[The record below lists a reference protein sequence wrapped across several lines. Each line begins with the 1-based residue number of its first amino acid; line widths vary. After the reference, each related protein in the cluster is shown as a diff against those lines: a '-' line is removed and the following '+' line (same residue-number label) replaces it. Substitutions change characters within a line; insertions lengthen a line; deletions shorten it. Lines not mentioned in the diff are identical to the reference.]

1 MKKINVIQIT
11 GGIFPIKIAEKSEAG
26 HFRGGKVC
34 ADIFYRERT
43 MRIIHVCYHDI
54 RGGAALAAR
63 RLHLELLRT
72 GHESRFMLVEQSG
85 DTEQAIRLPALFRC
99 RCRIEQRLEALAF
112 RHANRNR
119 LTPQSLNLFPTS
131 IAARINRENPDV
143 VNLHWINGAS
153 SAIWDLPRIHAP
165 VVWTLHDTWP
175 YCATE
180 HYHDNND
187 LRFVTGYREPAPNG
201 SFWQPLVWKCKRK
214 NWNGWTPEI
223 VAPSNWIAGEAQ
235 SSELMHR
242 LPITPIANGVDL
254 AVFRPSDRLKARQ
267 TLRLPPNARIILFG
281 AYNAAD
287 RNKGGPELTAALRR
301 LSRRFSEPLLLLAVG
316 SNTKMPDFGIPTV
329 FTGRLDTEQQMATAY
344 AAADATVLASK
355 YDNLPNIRWPA
366 AFRRRHSRPA
376 ASRRSWR
383 TAFPA
388 RWPNRSSRNRSP
400 TRWRGFWSIR
410 TRNSSRQRPGIARK
424 AVSTSATAPAA
435 TPGCTPDCGNVFHRL
450 PDTPSARRSDPGNH
464 GKSTIFSQW
473 DLTNATLFGIILL

>member
-1 MKKINVIQIT
+1 
-11 GGIFPIKIAEKSEAG
+11 
-26 HFRGGKVC
+26 
-34 ADIFYRERT
+34 

-85 DTEQAIRLPALFRC
+85 DTEQAIRLPALFRS

-153 SAIWDLPRIHAP
+153 SAIWDLPRIPAP

-201 SFWQPLVWKCKRK
+201 NFWQPLVWKCKRK

-267 TLRLPPNARIILFG
+267 TLRLPPDARIILFG

-316 SNTKMPDFGIPTV
+316 SNTEMPDFGIPAV

-355 YDNLPNIRWPA
+355 YDNLPNILVESLACGIPA
-366 AFRRRHSRPA
+366 AAFATGGIPEIMEDRVSGALAEPFQPESLADALAWILEHPHPEQLAAAARHRAESCFDIRDCARRYSGLYAGLRQRFPSPSGHPVRPA
-376 ASRRSWR
+376 
-383 TAFPA
+383 
-388 RWPNRSSRNRSP
+388 
-400 TRWRGFWSIR
+400 I
-410 TRNSSRQRPGIARK
+410 
-424 AVSTSATAPAA
+424 
-435 TPGCTPDCGNVFHRL
+435 
-450 PDTPSARRSDPGNH
+450 
-464 GKSTIFSQW
+464 
-473 DLTNATLFGIILL
+473 

>member
-1 MKKINVIQIT
+1 
-11 GGIFPIKIAEKSEAG
+11 
-26 HFRGGKVC
+26 
-34 ADIFYRERT
+34 

-201 SFWQPLVWKCKRK
+201 NFWQPLVWKCKRK

-242 LPITPIANGVDL
+242 LPITSIANGVDL

-267 TLRLPPNARIILFG
+267 TLRLPPDARIILFG

-316 SNTKMPDFGIPTV
+316 SNTEMPDFGIPAI

-355 YDNLPNIRWPA
+355 YGNLPNILVESLACGIPA
-366 AFRRRHSRPA
+366 AAFATGGIPEIMEDRVSGALAEPFQPESLADALAWILEHPHPEQLAAAARRRAESCFDIRDCARRYSGLYAGLRQRFPSPSGHPVRPA
-376 ASRRSWR
+376 
-383 TAFPA
+383 
-388 RWPNRSSRNRSP
+388 
-400 TRWRGFWSIR
+400 I
-410 TRNSSRQRPGIARK
+410 
-424 AVSTSATAPAA
+424 
-435 TPGCTPDCGNVFHRL
+435 
-450 PDTPSARRSDPGNH
+450 
-464 GKSTIFSQW
+464 
-473 DLTNATLFGIILL
+473 

>member
-1 MKKINVIQIT
+1 
-11 GGIFPIKIAEKSEAG
+11 
-26 HFRGGKVC
+26 
-34 ADIFYRERT
+34 

-267 TLRLPPNARIILFG
+267 TLRLPPDARIILFG

-316 SNTKMPDFGIPTV
+316 SNTEMPDFGIPTV

-355 YDNLPNIRWPA
+355 YDNLPNILVESLACGIPA
-366 AFRRRHSRPA
+366 AAFATGGIPEIMEDRVSGALAEPFQPESLSDALAWILEHPHPEQLAAAARHRAESCFDIRDCARRYSGLYTGLRQRFPSPSGPPVRPA
-376 ASRRSWR
+376 
-383 TAFPA
+383 
-388 RWPNRSSRNRSP
+388 
-400 TRWRGFWSIR
+400 I
-410 TRNSSRQRPGIARK
+410 
-424 AVSTSATAPAA
+424 
-435 TPGCTPDCGNVFHRL
+435 
-450 PDTPSARRSDPGNH
+450 
-464 GKSTIFSQW
+464 
-473 DLTNATLFGIILL
+473 

>member
-1 MKKINVIQIT
+1 
-11 GGIFPIKIAEKSEAG
+11 
-26 HFRGGKVC
+26 
-34 ADIFYRERT
+34 

-355 YDNLPNIRWPA
+355 YDNLPNILVESLACGIPA
-366 AFRRRHSRPA
+366 AAFATGGIPEIMEDRVSGALAEPFQPESLADALAWILEHPHPEQLAAAARHRAESCFDIRDCARRYSGLYAGLRQRFPSPSGHPIRPA
-376 ASRRSWR
+376 
-383 TAFPA
+383 
-388 RWPNRSSRNRSP
+388 
-400 TRWRGFWSIR
+400 I
-410 TRNSSRQRPGIARK
+410 
-424 AVSTSATAPAA
+424 
-435 TPGCTPDCGNVFHRL
+435 
-450 PDTPSARRSDPGNH
+450 
-464 GKSTIFSQW
+464 
-473 DLTNATLFGIILL
+473 

>member
-1 MKKINVIQIT
+1 
-11 GGIFPIKIAEKSEAG
+11 
-26 HFRGGKVC
+26 
-34 ADIFYRERT
+34 

-267 TLRLPPNARIILFG
+267 TLRLPPDARIILFG

-316 SNTKMPDFGIPTV
+316 SNTEMPDFGIPTV

-355 YDNLPNIRWPA
+355 YDNLPNILVESLACGIPA
-366 AFRRRHSRPA
+366 AAFATGGIPEIMEDRVSGALAEPFQPESLADALAWILEHPHPEQLAAAARRRAESCFDIRDCARRYSGLYAGLRQRFPSPSGHPVRPA
-376 ASRRSWR
+376 
-383 TAFPA
+383 
-388 RWPNRSSRNRSP
+388 
-400 TRWRGFWSIR
+400 I
-410 TRNSSRQRPGIARK
+410 
-424 AVSTSATAPAA
+424 
-435 TPGCTPDCGNVFHRL
+435 
-450 PDTPSARRSDPGNH
+450 
-464 GKSTIFSQW
+464 
-473 DLTNATLFGIILL
+473 

>member
-1 MKKINVIQIT
+1 
-11 GGIFPIKIAEKSEAG
+11 
-26 HFRGGKVC
+26 
-34 ADIFYRERT
+34 

-267 TLRLPPNARIILFG
+267 TLRLPPDARIILFG

-316 SNTKMPDFGIPTV
+316 SNTEMPDFGIPTV

-355 YDNLPNIRWPA
+355 YDNLPNILVESLACGIPA
-366 AFRRRHSRPA
+366 AAFATGGIPEIMEDRVSGALAEPFQPESLADALAWILEHPHPEQLAAAARHRAKSCFDIRDCARRYSGLYAGLRQRFPSPSGHPVRPA
-376 ASRRSWR
+376 
-383 TAFPA
+383 
-388 RWPNRSSRNRSP
+388 
-400 TRWRGFWSIR
+400 I
-410 TRNSSRQRPGIARK
+410 
-424 AVSTSATAPAA
+424 
-435 TPGCTPDCGNVFHRL
+435 
-450 PDTPSARRSDPGNH
+450 
-464 GKSTIFSQW
+464 
-473 DLTNATLFGIILL
+473 

>member
-1 MKKINVIQIT
+1 
-11 GGIFPIKIAEKSEAG
+11 
-26 HFRGGKVC
+26 
-34 ADIFYRERT
+34 

-85 DTEQAIRLPALFRC
+85 DTEQAIRLPPLFRC

-267 TLRLPPNARIILFG
+267 TLRLPPDARIILFG

-316 SNTKMPDFGIPTV
+316 SNTEMPDFGIPTV

-355 YDNLPNIRWPA
+355 YDNLPNILVESLACGIPA
-366 AFRRRHSRPA
+366 AAFATGGIPEIMEDRVSGALAEPFQPESLADALAWILEHPHPEQLAAAARHRAESCFDIRDCARRYSGLYAGLRQRFPSPSGHPVRPA
-376 ASRRSWR
+376 
-383 TAFPA
+383 
-388 RWPNRSSRNRSP
+388 
-400 TRWRGFWSIR
+400 I
-410 TRNSSRQRPGIARK
+410 
-424 AVSTSATAPAA
+424 
-435 TPGCTPDCGNVFHRL
+435 
-450 PDTPSARRSDPGNH
+450 
-464 GKSTIFSQW
+464 
-473 DLTNATLFGIILL
+473 

>member
-1 MKKINVIQIT
+1 
-11 GGIFPIKIAEKSEAG
+11 
-26 HFRGGKVC
+26 
-34 ADIFYRERT
+34 
-43 MRIIHVCYHDI
+43 
-54 RGGAALAAR
+54 
-63 RLHLELLRT
+63 
-72 GHESRFMLVEQSG
+72 MLVEQSG

-301 LSRRFSEPLLLLAVG
+301 LSRRFSEPQLLLAVG

-355 YDNLPNIRWPA
+355 YDNLPNILVESLACGIPA
-366 AFRRRHSRPA
+366 AAFATGGIPEIMEDRVSGALAEPFQPESLADALAWILEHPHPEQLAAAARHRAESCFDIRDCARRYSGLYAGLRQRFPSPSGHPIRPA
-376 ASRRSWR
+376 
-383 TAFPA
+383 
-388 RWPNRSSRNRSP
+388 
-400 TRWRGFWSIR
+400 I
-410 TRNSSRQRPGIARK
+410 
-424 AVSTSATAPAA
+424 
-435 TPGCTPDCGNVFHRL
+435 
-450 PDTPSARRSDPGNH
+450 
-464 GKSTIFSQW
+464 
-473 DLTNATLFGIILL
+473 

>member
-1 MKKINVIQIT
+1 
-11 GGIFPIKIAEKSEAG
+11 
-26 HFRGGKVC
+26 
-34 ADIFYRERT
+34 

-316 SNTKMPDFGIPTV
+316 SNTEMPDFGIPAV

-355 YDNLPNIRWPA
+355 YDNLPNILVESLACGIPA
-366 AFRRRHSRPA
+366 AAFATGGIPEIMEDRVSGALAEPFQPESLADALAWILEHPHPEQLAAAARHRAESCFDIRDCARRYSGLYAGLRQRFPSPSGHPVRPA
-376 ASRRSWR
+376 
-383 TAFPA
+383 
-388 RWPNRSSRNRSP
+388 
-400 TRWRGFWSIR
+400 I
-410 TRNSSRQRPGIARK
+410 
-424 AVSTSATAPAA
+424 
-435 TPGCTPDCGNVFHRL
+435 
-450 PDTPSARRSDPGNH
+450 
-464 GKSTIFSQW
+464 
-473 DLTNATLFGIILL
+473 

>member
-1 MKKINVIQIT
+1 
-11 GGIFPIKIAEKSEAG
+11 
-26 HFRGGKVC
+26 
-34 ADIFYRERT
+34 

-201 SFWQPLVWKCKRK
+201 NFWQPLVWKCKRK

-267 TLRLPPNARIILFG
+267 TLRLPPDARIILFG

-316 SNTKMPDFGIPTV
+316 SNTEMPDFGIPTV

-355 YDNLPNIRWPA
+355 YDNLPNILVESLACGIPA
-366 AFRRRHSRPA
+366 AAFATGGIPEIMEDRVSGALAEPFQPESLADALAWILEHPHPEQLAAAARHRAESCFNIRDCARRYSGLYAGLRQRFPSPSGHPVRPA
-376 ASRRSWR
+376 
-383 TAFPA
+383 
-388 RWPNRSSRNRSP
+388 
-400 TRWRGFWSIR
+400 I
-410 TRNSSRQRPGIARK
+410 
-424 AVSTSATAPAA
+424 
-435 TPGCTPDCGNVFHRL
+435 
-450 PDTPSARRSDPGNH
+450 
-464 GKSTIFSQW
+464 
-473 DLTNATLFGIILL
+473 

>member
-1 MKKINVIQIT
+1 
-11 GGIFPIKIAEKSEAG
+11 
-26 HFRGGKVC
+26 
-34 ADIFYRERT
+34 

-201 SFWQPLVWKCKRK
+201 SFWQPLVWECKRK

-355 YDNLPNIRWPA
+355 YDNLPNILVESLACGIPA
-366 AFRRRHSRPA
+366 AAFATGGIPEIMEDRVSGALAEPFQPESLADALAWILEHPHPEQLAAAARHRAESCFDIRDCARRYSGLYAGLRQRFPSPSGHPIRPA
-376 ASRRSWR
+376 
-383 TAFPA
+383 
-388 RWPNRSSRNRSP
+388 
-400 TRWRGFWSIR
+400 I
-410 TRNSSRQRPGIARK
+410 
-424 AVSTSATAPAA
+424 
-435 TPGCTPDCGNVFHRL
+435 
-450 PDTPSARRSDPGNH
+450 
-464 GKSTIFSQW
+464 
-473 DLTNATLFGIILL
+473 

>member
-1 MKKINVIQIT
+1 
-11 GGIFPIKIAEKSEAG
+11 
-26 HFRGGKVC
+26 
-34 ADIFYRERT
+34 

-267 TLRLPPNARIILFG
+267 TLRLPPDARIILFG

-316 SNTKMPDFGIPTV
+316 SNTEMPDFGIPTV

-344 AAADATVLASK
+344 AAAYATVLASK
-355 YDNLPNIRWPA
+355 YDNLPNILVESLACGIPA
-366 AFRRRHSRPA
+366 AAFATGGIPEIMEDRVSGALAEPFQPESLADALAWILEHPHPEQLAAAARHRAESCFDIRDCARRYSGLYAGLRQRFPSPSGHPVRPA
-376 ASRRSWR
+376 
-383 TAFPA
+383 
-388 RWPNRSSRNRSP
+388 
-400 TRWRGFWSIR
+400 I
-410 TRNSSRQRPGIARK
+410 
-424 AVSTSATAPAA
+424 
-435 TPGCTPDCGNVFHRL
+435 
-450 PDTPSARRSDPGNH
+450 
-464 GKSTIFSQW
+464 
-473 DLTNATLFGIILL
+473 

>member
-1 MKKINVIQIT
+1 
-11 GGIFPIKIAEKSEAG
+11 
-26 HFRGGKVC
+26 
-34 ADIFYRERT
+34 

-119 LTPQSLNLFPTS
+119 LTPQSLNLLPTS

-355 YDNLPNIRWPA
+355 YDNLPNILVESLACGIPA
-366 AFRRRHSRPA
+366 AAFATGGIPEIMEDRVSGALAEPFQPESLADALAWILEHPHPEQLAAAARHRAESCFDIRDCARRYSGLYAGLRQRFPSPSGHPIRPA
-376 ASRRSWR
+376 
-383 TAFPA
+383 
-388 RWPNRSSRNRSP
+388 
-400 TRWRGFWSIR
+400 I
-410 TRNSSRQRPGIARK
+410 
-424 AVSTSATAPAA
+424 
-435 TPGCTPDCGNVFHRL
+435 
-450 PDTPSARRSDPGNH
+450 
-464 GKSTIFSQW
+464 
-473 DLTNATLFGIILL
+473 

>member
-1 MKKINVIQIT
+1 
-11 GGIFPIKIAEKSEAG
+11 
-26 HFRGGKVC
+26 
-34 ADIFYRERT
+34 

-85 DTEQAIRLPALFRC
+85 DTEQAIRLPALFRS

-201 SFWQPLVWKCKRK
+201 NFWQPLVWKCKRK

-267 TLRLPPNARIILFG
+267 TLRLPPDARIILFG

-316 SNTKMPDFGIPTV
+316 SNTEMPDFGIPTV

-355 YDNLPNIRWPA
+355 YDNLPNILVESLACGIPA
-366 AFRRRHSRPA
+366 AAFATGGIPEIMEDRVSGALAEPFQPESLADALAWILEHPHPEQLAAAARHRAESCFDIRDCARRYSGLYAGLRQRFPSPSGHPVRPA
-376 ASRRSWR
+376 
-383 TAFPA
+383 
-388 RWPNRSSRNRSP
+388 
-400 TRWRGFWSIR
+400 I
-410 TRNSSRQRPGIARK
+410 
-424 AVSTSATAPAA
+424 
-435 TPGCTPDCGNVFHRL
+435 
-450 PDTPSARRSDPGNH
+450 
-464 GKSTIFSQW
+464 
-473 DLTNATLFGIILL
+473 

>member
-1 MKKINVIQIT
+1 
-11 GGIFPIKIAEKSEAG
+11 
-26 HFRGGKVC
+26 
-34 ADIFYRERT
+34 

-316 SNTKMPDFGIPTV
+316 SNTQMPDFGIPTV

-355 YDNLPNIRWPA
+355 YDNLPNILVESLACGIPA
-366 AFRRRHSRPA
+366 AAFATGGIPEIMEDRVSGALAEPFQPESLADALAWILEHPHPEQLAAAARHRAESCFDIRDCARRYSGLYAGLRQRFPSPSGHPIRPA
-376 ASRRSWR
+376 
-383 TAFPA
+383 
-388 RWPNRSSRNRSP
+388 
-400 TRWRGFWSIR
+400 I
-410 TRNSSRQRPGIARK
+410 
-424 AVSTSATAPAA
+424 
-435 TPGCTPDCGNVFHRL
+435 
-450 PDTPSARRSDPGNH
+450 
-464 GKSTIFSQW
+464 
-473 DLTNATLFGIILL
+473 

>member
-1 MKKINVIQIT
+1 
-11 GGIFPIKIAEKSEAG
+11 
-26 HFRGGKVC
+26 
-34 ADIFYRERT
+34 

-355 YDNLPNIRWPA
+355 YDNLPNILVESLACGIPA
-366 AFRRRHSRPA
+366 AAFATGGIPEIMEDRVSGALAEPFQPESLADALAWILEHPHPEQLAAAARHRAESCFDIRDCARRYSGLYAGLRQRFPSPSGHPVRPA
-376 ASRRSWR
+376 
-383 TAFPA
+383 
-388 RWPNRSSRNRSP
+388 
-400 TRWRGFWSIR
+400 I
-410 TRNSSRQRPGIARK
+410 
-424 AVSTSATAPAA
+424 
-435 TPGCTPDCGNVFHRL
+435 
-450 PDTPSARRSDPGNH
+450 
-464 GKSTIFSQW
+464 
-473 DLTNATLFGIILL
+473 

>member
-1 MKKINVIQIT
+1 
-11 GGIFPIKIAEKSEAG
+11 
-26 HFRGGKVC
+26 
-34 ADIFYRERT
+34 

-85 DTEQAIRLPALFRC
+85 DTEQAIRLPALFRS

-201 SFWQPLVWKCKRK
+201 NFWQPLVWKCKRK

-267 TLRLPPNARIILFG
+267 TLRLPPDARIILFG

-316 SNTKMPDFGIPTV
+316 SNTEMPDFGIPTV

-355 YDNLPNIRWPA
+355 YDNLPNILVESLACGIPA
-366 AFRRRHSRPA
+366 AAFATGGIPEIMEDRVSGALAEPFQPESLADALAWILEHPHPEQLAAAARHRAESCFDIRDCARRYSGLYAGLRQRFPSPSGPPVRPA
-376 ASRRSWR
+376 
-383 TAFPA
+383 
-388 RWPNRSSRNRSP
+388 
-400 TRWRGFWSIR
+400 I
-410 TRNSSRQRPGIARK
+410 
-424 AVSTSATAPAA
+424 
-435 TPGCTPDCGNVFHRL
+435 
-450 PDTPSARRSDPGNH
+450 
-464 GKSTIFSQW
+464 
-473 DLTNATLFGIILL
+473 

>member
-34 ADIFYRERT
+34 ADISYRERT

-267 TLRLPPNARIILFG
+267 TLRLPPDARIILFG

-316 SNTKMPDFGIPTV
+316 SNTEMPDFGIPTV

-355 YDNLPNIRWPA
+355 YDNLPNILVESLACGIPA
-366 AFRRRHSRPA
+366 AAFATGGIPEIMEDRVSGALAEPFQPESLADALAWILEHPHPEQLAAAARHRAESCFDIRDCARRYSGLYAGLRQRFPSPSGHPVRPA
-376 ASRRSWR
+376 
-383 TAFPA
+383 
-388 RWPNRSSRNRSP
+388 
-400 TRWRGFWSIR
+400 I
-410 TRNSSRQRPGIARK
+410 
-424 AVSTSATAPAA
+424 
-435 TPGCTPDCGNVFHRL
+435 
-450 PDTPSARRSDPGNH
+450 
-464 GKSTIFSQW
+464 
-473 DLTNATLFGIILL
+473 

>member
-1 MKKINVIQIT
+1 
-11 GGIFPIKIAEKSEAG
+11 
-26 HFRGGKVC
+26 
-34 ADIFYRERT
+34 

-165 VVWTLHDTWP
+165 VVWTLHDPWP

-355 YDNLPNIRWPA
+355 YDNLPNILVESLACGIPA
-366 AFRRRHSRPA
+366 AAFATGGIPEIMEDRVSGALAEPFQPESLADALAWILEHPHPEQLAAAARHRAESCFDIRDCARRYSGLYAGLRQRFPSPSGHPIRPA
-376 ASRRSWR
+376 
-383 TAFPA
+383 
-388 RWPNRSSRNRSP
+388 
-400 TRWRGFWSIR
+400 I
-410 TRNSSRQRPGIARK
+410 
-424 AVSTSATAPAA
+424 
-435 TPGCTPDCGNVFHRL
+435 
-450 PDTPSARRSDPGNH
+450 
-464 GKSTIFSQW
+464 
-473 DLTNATLFGIILL
+473 

>member
-1 MKKINVIQIT
+1 
-11 GGIFPIKIAEKSEAG
+11 
-26 HFRGGKVC
+26 
-34 ADIFYRERT
+34 

-267 TLRLPPNARIILFG
+267 TLRLPPNARLILFG

-355 YDNLPNIRWPA
+355 YDNLPNILVESLACGIPA
-366 AFRRRHSRPA
+366 AAFATGGIPEIMEDRVSGALAEPFQPESLADALAWILEHPHPEQLAAAARRRAESCFDIRDCARRYSGLYAGLRQRFPSPSGHPVRPA
-376 ASRRSWR
+376 
-383 TAFPA
+383 
-388 RWPNRSSRNRSP
+388 
-400 TRWRGFWSIR
+400 I
-410 TRNSSRQRPGIARK
+410 
-424 AVSTSATAPAA
+424 
-435 TPGCTPDCGNVFHRL
+435 
-450 PDTPSARRSDPGNH
+450 
-464 GKSTIFSQW
+464 
-473 DLTNATLFGIILL
+473 

>member
-1 MKKINVIQIT
+1 
-11 GGIFPIKIAEKSEAG
+11 
-26 HFRGGKVC
+26 
-34 ADIFYRERT
+34 

-72 GHESRFMLVEQSG
+72 GYESRFMLVEQSG

-267 TLRLPPNARIILFG
+267 TLRLPPDARIILFG

-316 SNTKMPDFGIPTV
+316 SNTEMPDFGIPTV

-355 YDNLPNIRWPA
+355 YDNLPNILVESLACGIPA
-366 AFRRRHSRPA
+366 AAFATGGIPEIMEDRVSGALAEPFQPESLADALAWILEHPHPEQLAAAARHRAESCFDIRDCARRYSGLYAGLRQRFPSPSGHPVRPA
-376 ASRRSWR
+376 
-383 TAFPA
+383 
-388 RWPNRSSRNRSP
+388 
-400 TRWRGFWSIR
+400 I
-410 TRNSSRQRPGIARK
+410 
-424 AVSTSATAPAA
+424 
-435 TPGCTPDCGNVFHRL
+435 
-450 PDTPSARRSDPGNH
+450 
-464 GKSTIFSQW
+464 
-473 DLTNATLFGIILL
+473 

>member
-1 MKKINVIQIT
+1 
-11 GGIFPIKIAEKSEAG
+11 
-26 HFRGGKVC
+26 
-34 ADIFYRERT
+34 

-242 LPITPIANGVDL
+242 LPITSIANGVDL

-267 TLRLPPNARIILFG
+267 TLRLPPDARIILFG

-316 SNTKMPDFGIPTV
+316 SNTEMPDFGIPAV

-355 YDNLPNIRWPA
+355 YDNLPNILVESLACGIPA
-366 AFRRRHSRPA
+366 AAFATGGIPEIMEDRVSGALAEPFQPESLSDALAWILEHPHPEQLAAAARHRAESCFDIRDCARRYSGLYAGLRQRFPSPSGHPVRPA
-376 ASRRSWR
+376 
-383 TAFPA
+383 
-388 RWPNRSSRNRSP
+388 
-400 TRWRGFWSIR
+400 I
-410 TRNSSRQRPGIARK
+410 
-424 AVSTSATAPAA
+424 
-435 TPGCTPDCGNVFHRL
+435 
-450 PDTPSARRSDPGNH
+450 
-464 GKSTIFSQW
+464 
-473 DLTNATLFGIILL
+473 

>member
-1 MKKINVIQIT
+1 
-11 GGIFPIKIAEKSEAG
+11 
-26 HFRGGKVC
+26 
-34 ADIFYRERT
+34 

-72 GHESRFMLVEQSG
+72 GYESRFMLVEQSG

-267 TLRLPPNARIILFG
+267 TLRLPPDARIILFG

-316 SNTKMPDFGIPTV
+316 SNTEMPDFGIPAV

-355 YDNLPNIRWPA
+355 YDNLPNILVESLACGIPA
-366 AFRRRHSRPA
+366 AAFATGGIPEIMEDRVSGALAEPFQPESLSDALAWILEHPHPEQLAAAARHRAESCFDIRDCARRYSGLYAGLRQRFPSPSGHPVRPA
-376 ASRRSWR
+376 
-383 TAFPA
+383 
-388 RWPNRSSRNRSP
+388 
-400 TRWRGFWSIR
+400 I
-410 TRNSSRQRPGIARK
+410 
-424 AVSTSATAPAA
+424 
-435 TPGCTPDCGNVFHRL
+435 
-450 PDTPSARRSDPGNH
+450 
-464 GKSTIFSQW
+464 
-473 DLTNATLFGIILL
+473 

>member
-1 MKKINVIQIT
+1 
-11 GGIFPIKIAEKSEAG
+11 
-26 HFRGGKVC
+26 
-34 ADIFYRERT
+34 

-267 TLRLPPNARIILFG
+267 TLRLPPDARIILFG

-316 SNTKMPDFGIPTV
+316 SNTEMPDFGIPTV

-355 YDNLPNIRWPA
+355 YDNLPNILVESLACGIPA
-366 AFRRRHSRPA
+366 AAFATGGIPEIMEDRVSGALAEPFQPESLADALAWILEHPHPEQLAAAARHRAESCFDIRDCARRYSGLYAGLRQRFPSPSGHPIRPA
-376 ASRRSWR
+376 
-383 TAFPA
+383 
-388 RWPNRSSRNRSP
+388 
-400 TRWRGFWSIR
+400 I
-410 TRNSSRQRPGIARK
+410 
-424 AVSTSATAPAA
+424 
-435 TPGCTPDCGNVFHRL
+435 
-450 PDTPSARRSDPGNH
+450 
-464 GKSTIFSQW
+464 
-473 DLTNATLFGIILL
+473 

>member
-1 MKKINVIQIT
+1 
-11 GGIFPIKIAEKSEAG
+11 
-26 HFRGGKVC
+26 
-34 ADIFYRERT
+34 

-72 GHESRFMLVEQSG
+72 GHESRFMLVEQNG

-267 TLRLPPNARIILFG
+267 MLRLPPDARIILFG

-316 SNTKMPDFGIPTV
+316 SNTEMPDFGIPTV

-355 YDNLPNIRWPA
+355 YDNLPNILVESLACGIPA
-366 AFRRRHSRPA
+366 AAFATGGIPEIMEDRVSGALAEPFQPESLADALAWILEHPHPEQLAAAARHRAESCFDIRDCARRYSGLYAGLRQRFPSPSGHPVRPA
-376 ASRRSWR
+376 
-383 TAFPA
+383 
-388 RWPNRSSRNRSP
+388 
-400 TRWRGFWSIR
+400 I
-410 TRNSSRQRPGIARK
+410 
-424 AVSTSATAPAA
+424 
-435 TPGCTPDCGNVFHRL
+435 
-450 PDTPSARRSDPGNH
+450 
-464 GKSTIFSQW
+464 
-473 DLTNATLFGIILL
+473 

>member
-1 MKKINVIQIT
+1 
-11 GGIFPIKIAEKSEAG
+11 
-26 HFRGGKVC
+26 
-34 ADIFYRERT
+34 

-165 VVWTLHDTWP
+165 VVWTLHNTWP

-355 YDNLPNIRWPA
+355 YDNLPNILVESLACGIPA
-366 AFRRRHSRPA
+366 AAFATGGIPEIMEDRVSGALAEPFQPESLADALAWILEHPHPEQLAAAARHRAESCFDIRDCARRYSGLYAGLRQRFPSPSGHPIRPA
-376 ASRRSWR
+376 
-383 TAFPA
+383 
-388 RWPNRSSRNRSP
+388 
-400 TRWRGFWSIR
+400 I
-410 TRNSSRQRPGIARK
+410 
-424 AVSTSATAPAA
+424 
-435 TPGCTPDCGNVFHRL
+435 
-450 PDTPSARRSDPGNH
+450 
-464 GKSTIFSQW
+464 
-473 DLTNATLFGIILL
+473 

>member
-1 MKKINVIQIT
+1 
-11 GGIFPIKIAEKSEAG
+11 
-26 HFRGGKVC
+26 
-34 ADIFYRERT
+34 

-267 TLRLPPNARIILFG
+267 MLRLPPDARIILFG

-316 SNTKMPDFGIPTV
+316 SNTEMPDFGIPTV

-355 YDNLPNIRWPA
+355 YDNLPNILVESLACGIPA
-366 AFRRRHSRPA
+366 AAFATGGIPEIMEDRVSGALAEPFQPESLADALAWILEHPHPEQLAAAARHRAESCFDIRDCARRYSGLYAGLRQRFPSPSGHPVRPA
-376 ASRRSWR
+376 
-383 TAFPA
+383 
-388 RWPNRSSRNRSP
+388 
-400 TRWRGFWSIR
+400 I
-410 TRNSSRQRPGIARK
+410 
-424 AVSTSATAPAA
+424 
-435 TPGCTPDCGNVFHRL
+435 
-450 PDTPSARRSDPGNH
+450 
-464 GKSTIFSQW
+464 
-473 DLTNATLFGIILL
+473 

>member
-355 YDNLPNIRWPA
+355 YDNLPNILVESLACGIPA
-366 AFRRRHSRPA
+366 AAFATGGIPEIMEDRVSGALAEPFQPESLADALAWILEHPHPEQLAAAARHRAESCFDIRDCARRYSGLYAGLRQRFPSPSGHPIRPA
-376 ASRRSWR
+376 
-383 TAFPA
+383 
-388 RWPNRSSRNRSP
+388 
-400 TRWRGFWSIR
+400 I
-410 TRNSSRQRPGIARK
+410 
-424 AVSTSATAPAA
+424 
-435 TPGCTPDCGNVFHRL
+435 
-450 PDTPSARRSDPGNH
+450 
-464 GKSTIFSQW
+464 
-473 DLTNATLFGIILL
+473 

>member
-1 MKKINVIQIT
+1 
-11 GGIFPIKIAEKSEAG
+11 
-26 HFRGGKVC
+26 
-34 ADIFYRERT
+34 

-267 TLRLPPNARIILFG
+267 TLRLPPDARIILFG

-316 SNTKMPDFGIPTV
+316 SNTEMPDFGIPTV

-355 YDNLPNIRWPA
+355 YDNLPNILIESLACGIPA
-366 AFRRRHSRPA
+366 AAFATGGIPEIMEDRVSGALAEPFQPESLADALAWILEHPHPEQLAAAARHRAESCFDIRDCARRYSGLYAGLRQRFPSPSGHPVRPA
-376 ASRRSWR
+376 
-383 TAFPA
+383 
-388 RWPNRSSRNRSP
+388 
-400 TRWRGFWSIR
+400 I
-410 TRNSSRQRPGIARK
+410 
-424 AVSTSATAPAA
+424 
-435 TPGCTPDCGNVFHRL
+435 
-450 PDTPSARRSDPGNH
+450 
-464 GKSTIFSQW
+464 
-473 DLTNATLFGIILL
+473 

>member
-1 MKKINVIQIT
+1 MK
-11 GGIFPIKIAEKSEAG
+11 
-26 HFRGGKVC
+26 
-34 ADIFYRERT
+34 
-43 MRIIHVCYHDI
+43 IIHVCYHDI

-72 GHESRFMLVEQSG
+72 GHDSRFMLVEQSG
-85 DTEQAIRLPALFRC
+85 DTEQAIRLPALFC
-99 RCRIEQRLEALAF
+99 YRCRIEQRLEALAL
-112 RHANRNR
+112 RRANRNR

-131 IAARINRENPDV
+131 IAEKINREKPDV

-153 SAIWDLPRIHAP
+153 SAIWDLPRIQAP
-165 VVWTLHDTWP
+165 VVWTLHDNWP

-180 HYHDNND
+180 HYHDSND
-187 LRFVTGYREPAPNG
+187 LRFVTGYRGCAPNG

-214 NWNGWTPEI
+214 NWAGWTPEI

-267 TLRLPPNARIILFG
+267 TLRLPPDARIILFG

-316 SNTKMPDFGIPTV
+316 ANTEMPDFGIPAI

-355 YDNLPNIRWPA
+355 YDNLPNILVESLACGIPA
-366 AFRRRHSRPA
+366 AAFATGGIPEIMEDRVSGALAEPFQPESLADALAWILEHPHPEQLAAAARHRAESC
-376 ASRRSWR
+376 
-383 TAFPA
+383 FD
-388 RWPNRSSRNRSP
+388 
-400 TRWRGFWSIR
+400 IR
-410 TRNSSRQRPGIARK
+410 
-424 AVSTSATAPAA
+424 
-435 TPGCTPDCGNVFHRL
+435 DC
-450 PDTPSARRSDPGNH
+450 ARRYSGLYAGLRERFPSPPGA
-464 GKSTIFSQW
+464 SVRAAI
-473 DLTNATLFGIILL
+473 

>member
-1 MKKINVIQIT
+1 
-11 GGIFPIKIAEKSEAG
+11 
-26 HFRGGKVC
+26 
-34 ADIFYRERT
+34 

-72 GHESRFMLVEQSG
+72 GYESRFMLVEQSG

-267 TLRLPPNARIILFG
+267 TLRLPPDARIILFG

-316 SNTKMPDFGIPTV
+316 SNTEMPDFGIPTV

-355 YDNLPNIRWPA
+355 YDNLPNILVESLACGIPA
-366 AFRRRHSRPA
+366 AAFATGGIPEIMEDRVSGALAEPFQPESLADALAWILEHPHPEQLAAAARHRAKSCFDIRDCARRYSGLYAGLRQRFPSPSGHPIRPA
-376 ASRRSWR
+376 
-383 TAFPA
+383 
-388 RWPNRSSRNRSP
+388 
-400 TRWRGFWSIR
+400 I
-410 TRNSSRQRPGIARK
+410 
-424 AVSTSATAPAA
+424 
-435 TPGCTPDCGNVFHRL
+435 
-450 PDTPSARRSDPGNH
+450 
-464 GKSTIFSQW
+464 
-473 DLTNATLFGIILL
+473 

>member
-1 MKKINVIQIT
+1 
-11 GGIFPIKIAEKSEAG
+11 
-26 HFRGGKVC
+26 
-34 ADIFYRERT
+34 

-267 TLRLPPNARIILFG
+267 TLRLPPDARIILFG

-316 SNTKMPDFGIPTV
+316 SNTEMPDFGIPTV

-355 YDNLPNIRWPA
+355 YDNLPNILVESLACGIPA
-366 AFRRRHSRPA
+366 AAFATGGIPEIMEDRVSGALAEPFQPESLADALAWILEHPHLEQLAAAARHRAESCFDIRDCARRYSGLYAGLRQRFPSPSGHPVRPA
-376 ASRRSWR
+376 
-383 TAFPA
+383 
-388 RWPNRSSRNRSP
+388 
-400 TRWRGFWSIR
+400 I
-410 TRNSSRQRPGIARK
+410 
-424 AVSTSATAPAA
+424 
-435 TPGCTPDCGNVFHRL
+435 
-450 PDTPSARRSDPGNH
+450 
-464 GKSTIFSQW
+464 
-473 DLTNATLFGIILL
+473 

>member
-1 MKKINVIQIT
+1 
-11 GGIFPIKIAEKSEAG
+11 
-26 HFRGGKVC
+26 
-34 ADIFYRERT
+34 

-201 SFWQPLVWKCKRK
+201 NFWQPLVWKCKRK

-242 LPITPIANGVDL
+242 LPITSIANGVDL

-267 TLRLPPNARIILFG
+267 TLRLPPDARIILFG

-316 SNTKMPDFGIPTV
+316 SNTEMPDFGIPAI

-355 YDNLPNIRWPA
+355 YDNLPNILVESLACGIPA
-366 AFRRRHSRPA
+366 AAFATGGIPEIMEDRVSGALAEPFQPESLADALAWILEHPHPEQLAAAARRRAESCFDIRDCARRYSGLYAGLRQRFPSPSGHPVRPA
-376 ASRRSWR
+376 
-383 TAFPA
+383 
-388 RWPNRSSRNRSP
+388 
-400 TRWRGFWSIR
+400 I
-410 TRNSSRQRPGIARK
+410 
-424 AVSTSATAPAA
+424 
-435 TPGCTPDCGNVFHRL
+435 
-450 PDTPSARRSDPGNH
+450 
-464 GKSTIFSQW
+464 
-473 DLTNATLFGIILL
+473 

>member
-1 MKKINVIQIT
+1 
-11 GGIFPIKIAEKSEAG
+11 
-26 HFRGGKVC
+26 
-34 ADIFYRERT
+34 

-72 GHESRFMLVEQSG
+72 GHESRFMLVEQNG

-214 NWNGWTPEI
+214 NWNDWTPEI

-267 TLRLPPNARIILFG
+267 TLRLPPDARIILFG

-316 SNTKMPDFGIPTV
+316 SNTEMPDFGIPTV

-355 YDNLPNIRWPA
+355 YDNLPNILVESLACGIPA
-366 AFRRRHSRPA
+366 AAFATGGIPEIMEDRVSGALAEPFQPESLADALAWILEHPHPEQLAAAARHRAESCFDIRDCARRYSGLYAGLRQRFPSPSGHPVRPA
-376 ASRRSWR
+376 
-383 TAFPA
+383 
-388 RWPNRSSRNRSP
+388 
-400 TRWRGFWSIR
+400 I
-410 TRNSSRQRPGIARK
+410 
-424 AVSTSATAPAA
+424 
-435 TPGCTPDCGNVFHRL
+435 
-450 PDTPSARRSDPGNH
+450 
-464 GKSTIFSQW
+464 
-473 DLTNATLFGIILL
+473 

>member
-1 MKKINVIQIT
+1 
-11 GGIFPIKIAEKSEAG
+11 
-26 HFRGGKVC
+26 
-34 ADIFYRERT
+34 

-85 DTEQAIRLPALFRC
+85 DTEQAIRLPALFRS

-201 SFWQPLVWKCKRK
+201 NFWQPLVWKCKRK

-267 TLRLPPNARIILFG
+267 TLRLPPDARIILFG

-316 SNTKMPDFGIPTV
+316 SNTEMPDFGIPAV

-355 YDNLPNIRWPA
+355 YDNLPNILVESLACGIPA
-366 AFRRRHSRPA
+366 AAFATGGIPEIMEDRVSGALAEPFQPESLADALAWILEHPHPEQLAAAARHRAESCFDIRDCARRYSGLYAGLRQRFPSPSGHPVRPA
-376 ASRRSWR
+376 
-383 TAFPA
+383 
-388 RWPNRSSRNRSP
+388 
-400 TRWRGFWSIR
+400 I
-410 TRNSSRQRPGIARK
+410 
-424 AVSTSATAPAA
+424 
-435 TPGCTPDCGNVFHRL
+435 
-450 PDTPSARRSDPGNH
+450 
-464 GKSTIFSQW
+464 
-473 DLTNATLFGIILL
+473 